1 VFIRTLLPLSFSHS
15 MLRFFELNSIR
26 YRMLSGFLFLTL
38 LILVVGLVSISS
50 LDTTSRVA
58 GIHSHI
64 NQLQVY
70 TLNLIKTDNDFFN
83 FETTNEEYFRDHQ
96 SGLLE
101 KRDSLLLLIKRG
113 LNETKT
119 NSEKGNY
126 PFNANLKE
134 IDSLFQL
141 YNNKFAQLESLI
153 FKRGFKD
160 FGLEGETRK
169 HAHALEL
176 PEMKVDLIDVLS
188 LRRHEKDFLLRHDT
202 AYLVKFNEIS
212 REMLNRFIK
221 DSARYR
227 EALFHMR
234 NYQRYFN
241 ERASIEK
248 QIGLSSL
255 DGLRTELNS
264 LTTQLSNH
272 YFTLSEYS
280 GDQYHSIQRNAR
292 IFYIIMISGAIV
304 FSLISSFWISKK
316 LSEPIA
322 KLSKWMNSVTGS
334 PKKVE
339 VNLNN
344 AAEEINT
351 LTSSFIKLMDQTS
364 DQMRE
369 IEDKS
374 TMLTTRN
381 KELSK
386 LNQELDS
393 FLYSTA
399 HDLRSPLTSLLGIV
413 RLMRLENKQEEIL
426 PYLEMMQG
434 SIQRQE
440 DFIAQIVNYAKNKKL
455 EIAPERLD
463 LKKIILEI
471 FQNHEFVEGASEIEK
486 YINIREDVP
495 FYSDRNRIHILFNNL
510 ISNAIRY
517 SDPEKNEKYIQI
529 RIHVTLKETTVEFAD
544 NGLGIEKEHLNKIF
558 DMFYRANFKSKGSGL
573 GLFIFKEAIQKLNG
587 LVTVESEEKA
597 GTKFFLQLPN
607 LYEQQQLQSGLLIDE
622 LVA

>member
-1 VFIRTLLPLSFSHS
+1 LPDYLCDFSF
-15 MLRFFELNSIR
+15 MLKFFELNSIR

-38 LILVVGLVSISS
+38 LILVIGLVSISS
-50 LDTTSRVA
+50 LDNTSRVA
-58 GIHSHI
+58 SIHSRI

-70 TLNLIKTDNDFFN
+70 TLNLIKTDNDFFD
-83 FETTNEEYFRDHQ
+83 FETTNENYFRNHQ
-96 SGLLE
+96 SELLSR
-101 KRDSLLLLIKRG
+101 RDSLLLLIRKG
-113 LNETKT
+113 LEDTRNKSEE
-119 NSEKGNY
+119 NSF
-126 PFNANLKE
+126 PFSNNLKD

-141 YNNKFAQLESLI
+141 YNEKFALLESLI

-176 PEMKVDLIDVLS
+176 PQMNVDLIDVLS

-202 AYLVKFNEIS
+202 AYLVRFNEIS
-212 REMLNRFIK
+212 KEMLDKFIK

-227 EALFHMR
+227 QALFHIR
-234 NYQRYFN
+234 QYKRYFN
-241 ERASIEK
+241 ERATIEK

-255 DGLRTELNS
+255 EGLRTELNL

-280 GDQYHSIQRNAR
+280 GDRYESIQRNAR
-292 IFYIIMISGAIV
+292 IFYVIMITGAIL

-322 KLSKWMNSVTGS
+322 KLSKWMNSVTGN
-334 PKKVE
+334 PKKVD

-351 LTSSFIKLMDQTS
+351 LTSSFIKLMDQTN

-374 TMLTTRN
+374 KMLKTRN

-386 LNQELDS
+386 LNKELDS

-413 RLMRLENKQEEIL
+413 RLMRLENRQEEL
-426 PYLEMMQG
+426 HPYLDMMQG

-455 EIAPERLD
+455 EIAPEKLD
-463 LKKIILEI
+463 LKKLILEI
-471 FQNHEFVEGASEIEK
+471 FQNHEFVEHAAEIEK
-486 YINIREDVP
+486 YIHVREDAP

-517 SDPEKNEKYIQI
+517 CDPEKKEKYIQI
-529 RIHVTLKETTVEFAD
+529 RIHITSALTTIEFAD
-544 NGLGIEKEHLNKIF
+544 NGLGIEKQHLNKIF

-587 LVTVESEEKA
+587 LVTVESEEKIGA
-597 GTKFFLQLPN
+597 KFFLQLPN
-607 LYEQQQLQSGLLIDE
+607 LLEQQKLQPDLPLKESADLT
-622 LVA
+622 VV